1 MLDCRSVY
9 SICWDIFPGCIEKTI
24 LETSSPRL
32 RWDISRWPVRR
43 PRQHLQHLSCTPPWY
58 ARLCGPVVRLT
69 TRCLRSW
76 FGRPNHQIKRL
87 LRIFQEE
94 STTSILTACKQRRPR
109 STPWV
114 FLRSRKQSLLWRK
127 DLLGCGQERVTI
139 AQVPKL
145 SMWASTWTIQGF
157 QWATRCSLL
166 ACGCLHTAERALQWQ
181 GSTPQSPKPTKARM
195 DVAFSC
201 T

>member
-43 PRQHLQHLSCTPPWY
+43 PRQHLQHLSCTPWY

-69 TRCLRSW
+69 TRCLRSS

-87 LRIFQEE
+87 LSIFQEE
-94 STTSILTACKQRRPR
+94 STTSTDSMQAKASSEYPMSFPSFKIAVITLAQRPPWLWTRASNNCPSAEVVNVSKYLNHSRVSVSNSMQPACMRLLTYCWAR
-109 STPWV
+109 TAMA
-114 FLRSRKQSLLWRK
+114 RKYTAITKANKGK
-127 DLLGCGQERVTI
+127 DGCG
-139 AQVPKL
+139 
-145 SMWASTWTIQGF
+145 F
-157 QWATRCSLL
+157 
-166 ACGCLHTAERALQWQ
+166 
-181 GSTPQSPKPTKARM
+181 
-195 DVAFSC
+195 
-201 T
+201 